1 MPVMPSAAH
10 LPRRGMRQPASSLGD
25 AQHGAG
31 EVGRKGAGEPQG
43 EGGCPSRVL
52 ARSVLPLTLSFVLL
66 FLSPLRRARSSAR
79 WRQRGNP
86 GSRRPLPLGHPP
98 RSPPPRLLIRERR
111 VPGGSAAPLPR
122 RGLAPPRRPGTPL
135 RQTGDAPEDGRR
147 RRVSEDGPVSR
158 VPGSFSPPVTLYR
171 PHHVPPDRHPPPSPR
186 GCGPARTGLPA
197 APSSP
202 RRAPPGT
209 VARDVRLVVSLSR
222 LCPRRPR
229 RRRPLALPSALLVL
243 NVHSRHQSSSLS
255 APNIAGPPLPGP
267 SRSAR
272 LAVPFQGGHPTQPL
286 ILRGSCT
293 CRYSFSQLMSY
304 PASPKTPHLPDD
316 VRPLSQEGEL
326 GSPRGDESPLLPT
339 DPCRSH

>member
-10 LPRRGMRQPASSLGD
+10 LPQRGMRQPASSLGD

-31 EVGRKGAGEPQG
+31 EVGRKGAGKPQG

-255 APNIAGPPLPGP
+255 APNIAAPPLPGP

-304 PASPKTPHLPDD
+304 PASLKTPHLPDD

-326 GSPRGDESPLLPT
+326 GSPRGDESPLLST